1 MKLLLSL
8 ALFSLFGM
16 MAADSPDEAFDE
28 LIDAFY
34 SGDAEV
40 VESHLSSGA
49 LEMIDMMLMMIKIQ
63 PDQFASEI
71 SGELQIALTGQEL
84 MNWTATDFIYAFIN
98 SPGMRDGLPPRAAVR
113 VSGCDTQGDSGT
125 VYLTVMDYPEAMEI
139 AMVRE
144 NGCWKLGEALIDS
157 EL

>member
-1 MKLLLSL
+1 MKILLSL

-16 MAADSPDEAFDE
+16 VAAEAPDEAFED

-34 SGDAEV
+34 RGDAAEV
-40 VESHLSSGA
+40 EEHLSSGA

-63 PDQFASEI
+63 PDQSASEI
-71 SGELQIALTGQEL
+71 SRELQVALTGQEL
-84 MNWTATDFIYAFIN
+84 MNWTATDFIDVLIN
-98 SPGMRDGLPPRAAVR
+98 SPGMRDGLPPRTAVR
-113 VSGCDTQGDSGT
+113 VSGCDTEGDSGT
-125 VYLTVMDYPEAMEI
+125 VYLTVMDYPEAIEI

-144 NGCWKLGEALIDS
+144 NGGWKLGEELIDS